1 MSEPLR
7 GVIVSHAGVATALI
21 EAVKGIAG
29 DISGIVAIS
38 NVGVSPDRLCSDIG
52 AAVGSGPAVV
62 FVDMPGGSCLHAA
75 LSELRARPNVAV
87 VAGVN
92 LPMLLDFAFHRD
104 LAPLE
109 AAERAVA
116 AGTRAIRSVAVS
128 SG

>member
-7 GVIVSHAGVATALI
+7 AVIVSHAGIASALI
-21 EAVKGIAG
+21 DAVKGIAG
-29 DISGIVAIS
+29 DASGIVAIT
-38 NVGVSPDRLCSDIG
+38 NTGASPDRLCSDIG

-75 LSELRARPNVAV
+75 LAELRARSDVAV

-92 LPMLLDFAFHRD
+92 LPMLLDFAFHRE
-104 LAPLE
+104 LPPFE

-116 AGTRAIRSVAVS
+116 AGTRAIRSVTLSA
-128 SG
+128 G

>member
-7 GVIVSHAGVATALI
+7 AVIVSHAGIATALLD
-21 EAVKGIAG
+21 AVQGIAG
-29 DISGIVAIS
+29 DASGIVAIT
-38 NVGVSPDRLCSDIG
+38 NTGASPDRLCSDIR

-62 FVDMPGGSCLHAA
+62 FVDMPGGSCLHAT
-75 LSELRARPNVAV
+75 LSELRARPEVAV

-104 LAPLE
+104 LTPSE

-116 AGTRAIRSVAVS
+116 AGTRAIRSVTVS
-128 SG
+128 AG